1 MQNIVTFS
9 KNSEC
14 GYHLEVV
21 YLLNFYIFFQLKNFN
36 TEVTTKEIRKT
47 KEKIMK
53 HVKESTII
61 NEIANED
68 IENTAKASKV
78 QMRQWTSLKKWR
90 NLLEVTNVVFSD
102 LPTNKVI
109 YLKDLN

>member
-1 MQNIVTFS
+1 
-9 KNSEC
+9 
-14 GYHLEVV
+14 
-21 YLLNFYIFFQLKNFN
+21 
-36 TEVTTKEIRKT
+36 
-47 KEKIMK
+47 MK
-53 HVKESTII
+53 HVKKSTII